1 MLTFHAI
8 LCLKGISICHNNLF
22 LQIRIPPFWNQN
34 RCIWV
39 GDDMDAQKRILLDL
53 MNTM

>member
-1 MLTFHAI
+1 MPFYALKVYLDAI
-8 LCLKGISICHNNLF
+8 IIYFYKLGYH
-22 LQIRIPPFWNQN
+22 RFWNQN

-39 GDDMDAQKRILLDL
+39 GDDMDAQKRLLLDL